1 MRRAARCFTVLI
13 AALPLFGG
21 RQGLEGQERP
31 REVPVS
37 LPHAEEIARSES
49 SVVAAAE
56 ARSEA
61 WEERVRGSTAFRWPG
76 LEASVGFARTD
87 DPVGVFGTK
96 LRQGRFGESDFS
108 IESLNDPEAV
118 SDWSA
123 AVSTAWTVGD
133 PVRWAESRAAEHSG
147 RAAAARARHSTGV
160 VVLLVRTAYLQAAS
174 ARGQRLAVEAELR
187 AAGETVSLVERREA
201 EGMATEADR
210 LQARAAMADAEARRA
225 LADAA
230 YADAVAMLGVQ
241 LGWAADSVPVP
252 LDGMPDLA
260 DRAADPTGWEARP
273 DLVAAEHDLDATRA
287 QVEVASAARLPAAQ
301 LFASLGTHAP
311 GVTDDRASNWSVG
324 LQVRVP
330 LFTGFGLE
338 ARRGGA
344 EAEARAAEA
353 THVDRL
359 LRAEAEVRTA
369 LRGVRAARESRDA
382 ALLARDASAEAA
394 RLLSL
399 RYDEGMTTLADLL
412 GAQARAAGL
421 AARLV
426 EAEGRWRIHLAR
438 LDFLLGSADTTS
450 TEGNIR

>member
-1 MRRAARCFTVLI
+1 MRRAARAAVAL
-13 AALPLFGG
+13 AALPFLAGVRG
-21 RQGLEGQERP
+21 VEAQERP
-31 REVPVS
+31 REVRVS
-37 LPHAEEIARSES
+37 LSQAEEVARSES

-56 ARSEA
+56 ARSAA
-61 WEERVRGSTAFRWPG
+61 WAERVRGSGAFRWPG
-76 LEASVGFARTD
+76 LEASLGFARTD

-96 LRQGRFGESDFS
+96 LRQGTFGEADFA
-108 IESLNDPEAV
+108 IESLNDPDAV
-118 SDWSA
+118 SDWTA
-123 AVSTAWTVGD
+123 AVSTAWAVGD
-133 PVRWAESRAAEHSG
+133 PVRWAESRAAEHSA
-147 RAAAARARHSTGV
+147 RAAAARAEHSTEV
-160 VVLLVRTAYLQAAS
+160 VVFLVRSAYLQAAS

-187 AAGETVSLVERREA
+187 AAGETASLVARRQA
-201 EGMATEADR
+201 EGMATEADG
-210 LQARAAMADAEARRA
+210 LQARSAVADAEAR
-225 LADAA
+225 LAMAEAA
-230 YADAVAMLGVQ
+230 YADAVAMLGVH

-260 DRAADPTGWEARP
+260 DRAAEETGWESRA

-287 QVEVASAARLPAAQ
+287 EVAVASAARLPAAQ

-311 GVTDDRASNWSVG
+311 GLTDDRASNWSVG
-324 LQVRVP
+324 VQVRVP

-359 LRAEAEVRTA
+359 RRAEAEVRTA
-369 LRGVRAARESRDA
+369 RRGARAALESRDA

-399 RYDEGMTTLADLL
+399 RYDEGMTTLSDLL

-421 AARLV
+421 AARLI
-426 EAEGRWRIHLAR
+426 EAEARWRMHLAQ
-438 LDFLLGSADTTS
+438 LDFLLGSTDPNS